1 MDENEKEFENF
12 VRGIEFDDTPDSG
25 HRNKL
30 EQELLSTIAKQPRQK
45 SQPLSIWRTIMKSRI
60 RKLVAAVV
68 VIAVLT
74 GIYQFGGGR
83 AAFGQMTEAVR
94 TSLARLK
101 EFVLEIRTR
110 EAAPPPPIRRVRHAV
125 RDVDTSK
132 WSDIIQYD
140 LFLVQG
146 EQADLRNFFEK
157 QDIEFTPTTNNPNIC
172 YAILD
177 GDKADGFIAFSQSS
191 DELKLLATPRLI
203 LRDGKEAMLGSADL
217 AGRGGLAFAVAGT
230 LSENNKHIDL
240 SFSFYDGETG
250 IEIPSIRIK
259 TGEAVLIRA
268 VKTATT
274 TGDDSSN
281 EENAKKENDIFI
293 LIRIKVLSPT

>member
-1 MDENEKEFENF
+1 MKPAEK
-12 VRGIEFDDTPDSG
+12 IE
-25 HRNKL
+25 KL
-30 EQELLSTIAKQPRQK
+30 IQRLHFKTSAEMHERTLNDAVEAQAKSKKRK
-45 SQPLSIWRTIMKSRI
+45 SAKLKPSIWRTIMKSPI
-60 RKLVAAVV
+60 AKLAAAVM
-68 VIAVLT
+68 VIAVLV
-74 GIYQFGGGR
+74 GIYQVGGAR
-83 AAFGQMTEAVR
+83 AAFAETTKAVR
-94 TSLARLK
+94 VTLSRLK
-101 EFVLEIRTR
+101 EFLTEIRTR

-217 AGRGGLAFAVAGT
+217 ASSGGLAFAVAGT
-230 LSENNKHIDL
+230 LVDDNKHIDL

-259 TGEAVLIRA
+259 TAEAVLIRA
-268 VKTATT
+268 VKTVTA
-274 TGDDSSN
+274 TGDDGSN
-281 EENAKKENDIFI
+281 EEDAEKENDIFI
-293 LIRIKVLSPT
+293 LIQMEVQ

>member
-1 MDENEKEFENF
+1 MNDNEKEFENF
-12 VRGIEFDDTPDSG
+12 VRGIKFDDTPDAS
-25 HRNKL
+25 HRDKL
-30 EQELLSTIAKQPRQK
+30 EQDLLRTLTKQTPRQTK
-45 SQPLSIWRTIMKSRI
+45 IWRTIMKSRI
-60 RKLVAAVV
+60 RKLVAAAV
-68 VIAVLT
+68 VIAALV
-74 GIYQFGGGR
+74 GIYQVGGGR

-110 EAAPPPPIRRVRHAV
+110 EAAPPPPLRRVRHAV

-191 DELKLLATPRLI
+191 DELKVLATPRLT
-203 LRDGKEAMLGSADL
+203 LKDGKEAMLGSADL
-217 AGRGGLAFAVAGT
+217 AGSGGLAFAVAGT
-230 LSENNKHIDL
+230 LVDDNKHIDL

-259 TGEAVLIRA
+259 TAEAVLIRA

-293 LIRIKVLSPT
+293 LIRIKVLSQT

>member
-1 MDENEKEFENF
+1 MKPAEK
-12 VRGIEFDDTPDSG
+12 IE
-25 HRNKL
+25 KL
-30 EQELLSTIAKQPRQK
+30 IKRLHFKASAEMHERTLNDAVEAQAKSKKRKPAK
-45 SQPLSIWRTIMKSRI
+45 IEPSIWRTIMKSRI
-60 RKLVAAVV
+60 TKLAAAAVV
-68 VIAVLT
+68 IIVVLA

-83 AAFGQMTEAVR
+83 AAFAQTTKAVR

-191 DELKLLATPRLI
+191 DELKVLAMPRLI

-217 AGRGGLAFAVAGT
+217 ASSGGLAFAVAGT
-230 LSENNKHIDL
+230 LVDDNKHIDL

-259 TGEAVLIRA
+259 TAEAVLIRA
-268 VKTATT
+268 VKTATA
-274 TGDDSSN
+274 TGDDGSN
-281 EENAKKENDIFI
+281 EEDAEKENDIFI
-293 LIRIKVLSPT
+293 LIQMEVQ